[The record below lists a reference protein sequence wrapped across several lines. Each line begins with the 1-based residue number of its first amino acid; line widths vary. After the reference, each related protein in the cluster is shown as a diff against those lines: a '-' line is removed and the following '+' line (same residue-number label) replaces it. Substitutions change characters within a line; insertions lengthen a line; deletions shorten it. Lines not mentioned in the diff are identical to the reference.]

1 MSTHLHPEL
10 KAAHSKTIATLLE
23 VTDDPIDAM
32 KLAADLFA
40 MSAYRA
46 ERAVAL
52 EAGLTMPRAPKP
64 QSKYVFRF
72 ATALKE
78 KMTAIAKI
86 FDANEIERLKKL
98 GPMLARRLERNDS
111 DLAEQVFELACM
123 APEDAATWIRE
134 HIGEIE
140 TRFAS

>member
-10 KAAHSKTIATLLE
+10 KAAHSTTIATLVE

-64 QSKYVFRF
+64 QSKYIRRF
-72 ATALKE
+72 ETALKE
-78 KMTAIAKI
+78 NMSAIARV
-86 FDANEIERLKKL
+86 FDADEIERLKKL
-98 GPMLARRLERNDS
+98 GPMLARRLERNDF
-111 DLAEQVFELACM
+111 DLAEQVYELACL

-134 HIGEIE
+134 HLREIE